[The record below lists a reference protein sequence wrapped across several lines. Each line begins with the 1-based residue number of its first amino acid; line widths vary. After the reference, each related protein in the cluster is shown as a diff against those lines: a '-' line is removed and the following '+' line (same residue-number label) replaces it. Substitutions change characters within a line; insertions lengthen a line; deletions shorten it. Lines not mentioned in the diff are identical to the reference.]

1 MIASVAHWIL
11 SLHGWEALVVVFALP
26 ALEASAFVGFLFP
39 GEISVL
45 LGGVLANEGRVSVTA
60 VIFAAVAGAI
70 IGDTIGYFVGRRF
83 GRRLLTGTI
92 GRLPLVRRHLDR
104 HLDGAQAYIR
114 RRGAASVFFGRFT
127 AALRVL
133 VPGLAGMSEMPY
145 GEFLLY
151 NAAGGALWGTGF
163 VLLGY
168 SAGAAWHHA
177 AGVASRV
184 GVALLVLVVLGLV
197 ATRLFR
203 DRERHSARLRAF
215 AARVFES
222 RPIAWIR
229 RRFPRQVAWLRRR
242 LDPRSP
248 TGFPLTF
255 VVAVGTLCA
264 WVFGAL
270 TQDVVAR
277 EEAVRLDP
285 HVERFVLDHRVGWA
299 TGLMRTVTWLGSSAL
314 LVPMG
319 VAIAAWFLA
328 RRRDWKPGAMLLA
341 AWGGTYLLYEAVK
354 PAVGRLRPAVPLRLV
369 DATGWAFPSG
379 HAAQAVAFWGM
390 VAIVLTARR
399 STRARVLAAVLAVL
413 VALVVGAS
421 RLYLGVHW
429 FTDVVGGYALGGTWL
444 SLLAALLLSA
454 RARSGSAGETA
465 RVTSPDRTDPRLGA
479 PYAADG

>member
-39 GEISVL
+39 GEIGVL
-45 LGGVLANEGRVSVTA
+45 LGGVLANEGRVPVAA
-60 VIFAAVAGAI
+60 VILAAVAGAI
-70 IGDTIGYFVGRRF
+70 IGDTVGYFVGRRF
-83 GRRLLTGTI
+83 GRQLLAGTI

-104 HLDGAQAYIR
+104 HLDDAQAYIR

-145 GEFLLY
+145 GKFLLF
-151 NAAGGALWGTGF
+151 NAIGGALWGAGF

-168 SAGAAWHHA
+168 SAGAAWHHV
-177 AGVASRV
+177 AGLASRI
-184 GVALLVLVVLGLV
+184 GVALLVLVVLGLI

-229 RRFPRQVAWLRRR
+229 RLFPRQVAWIRRR
-242 LDPRSP
+242 LDPRGP
-248 TGFPLTF
+248 TGFALTF
-255 VVAVGTLCA
+255 VVAIGTLCA

-285 HVERFVLDHRVGWA
+285 HVERFVLAHRAGWVTA
-299 TGLMRTVTWLGSSAL
+299 MMRTVTWLGASAL
-314 LVPMG
+314 LVPVG

-328 RRRDWKPGAMLLA
+328 RRRDWRPGAMLLA
-341 AWGGTYLLYEAVK
+341 AWGGAYLLYEAVK
-354 PAVGRLRPAVPLRLV
+354 PAVGRLRPPAPLRLV

-399 STRARVLAAVLAVL
+399 SIRARVFAAVLALV
-413 VALVVGAS
+413 VALAVGVS

-444 SLLAALLLSA
+444 CLLAALLLSGSARERA
-454 RARSGSAGETA
+454 RATPPE
-465 RVTSPDRTDPRLGA
+465 RTDPRRGA
-479 PYAADG
+479 PSVADG